1 MSGLS
6 GLSAAVSVPE
16 QWTSRH
22 VRCCL
27 AEGREGGP
35 EGSLS
40 RVGLPDGLSEL

>member
-16 QWTSRH
+16 QWTGRH

-27 AEGREGGP
+27 AEGREGRPGRQP
-35 EGSLS
+35 EQGRSAGRTL
-40 RVGLPDGLSEL
+40 